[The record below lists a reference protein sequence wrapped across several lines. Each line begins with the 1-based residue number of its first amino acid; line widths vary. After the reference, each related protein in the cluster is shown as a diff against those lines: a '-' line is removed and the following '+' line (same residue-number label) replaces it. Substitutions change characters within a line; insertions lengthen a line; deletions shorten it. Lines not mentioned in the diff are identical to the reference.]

1 MENDDFT
8 IAKKFIP
15 NELLEDLMFM
25 GIRSSNVYMYK
36 HIDTRRYLYIDTQG
50 TFFLYENGVLME
62 TNKDKAIE
70 HLLS

>member
-25 GIRSSNVYMYK
+25 GIRSGNVYMYK

>member
-25 GIRSSNVYMYK
+25 GIRGGNVYMYK
-36 HIDTRRYLYIDTQG
+36 HINTRMYIYIDTQG

-62 TNKDKAIE
+62 TTKDKAIE

>member
-25 GIRSSNVYMYK
+25 GIRSGNVYMYK

-62 TNKDKAIE
+62 TTKDKAIE